1 MSNQEVKELSLHQK
15 LVIMQTELK
24 VPKNIWN
31 KFSEFYYRNA
41 EGIIEAAKPYL
52 EKYGLTLTCNDDIK
66 NIGNWNYVVATYTL
80 SDGTNSFTASAS
92 AREQETKKGMD
103 ASQITG
109 STSSYARKYALNALF
124 ALDDVKDADDD
135 KPVEETPQEAP
146 KPKFDRAGH
155 LKNAQAYIA
164 NPNGLKLLEALGIE
178 KDFEKVSKFTD
189 EQLKGWINTI
199 RQNAKAK

>member
-1 MSNQEVKELSLHQK
+1 
-15 LVIMQTELK
+15 MQTELK

-52 EKYGLTLTCNDDIK
+52 NKFSLTLSCNDEIK

-80 SDGTNSFTASAS
+80 SDGVNSFSASAS

-103 ASQITG
+103 SSQITG

-135 KPVEETPQEAP
+135 KPVEETPQETP
-146 KPKFDRAGH
+146 KPQFDRPKH
-155 LKNAQAYIA
+155 LSNAKKYLESE
-164 NPNGLKLLEALGIE
+164 NGLKFVDVLGLEKDYAKIE
-178 KDFEKVSKFTD
+178 KFSD
-189 EQLKGWINTI
+189 EQLKGWISTI
-199 RQNAKAK
+199 RQNAKPKQ